1 MSHTRGDAAL
11 SGGQPRYYLRDRE
24 QQVQENIGETLD
36 WDCLDSQEG
45 TRTSLYFPS
54 NMRIGEEER
63 WPEVQQWFV
72 EALGKVRETF
82 DPHLLECKAMLDEG
96 EFD

>member
-1 MSHTRGDAAL
+1 M
-11 SGGQPRYYLRDRE
+11 
-24 QQVQENIGETLD
+24 D

-45 TRTSLYFPS
+45 TRTSRISLYFPS

-63 WPEVQQWFV
+63 WSEVQQWFV
-72 EALGKVRETF
+72 EALGKVRDTF
-82 DPHLLECKAMLDEG
+82 DPHLSECKAMLDEG